1 MLSDLQKIQAHM
13 HIFFTKFGSN
23 QLDPEAGQ
31 TRPENILIMND
42 PDFVPDMRLP
52 HFDLDALVASS
63 QATNKTSTQMSPL
76 DSTLLP
82 GSGSQGAGFNIHFDL
97 RHSDS
102 PGPQGSPFG
111 LQGLSSS
118 HKPEAGQFIM
128 DHIMDQED
136 EFAGAGDWGMEI
148 DEDGNIIEL
157 NEPAIVQ
164 DEMEL
169 PPLPPMEDE
178 SQEHVNRE
186 QQDQQNVDGEGDIV
200 MMEGAQLEGG
210 NPLMEQPQDEHSA
223 FLDDIPQQAPSRRKR
238 KAHMPVVDEE
248 TQLSRNTLREWQREY
263 LDNCGGKK
271 GRAGVAQ
278 AKANAMLL
286 TFGLGLGNIG
296 QNLGVPGMVHPLA
309 LDFSGDS
316 LFTALTGLGI
326 LEQSRGRRRRRSA
339 TELIKDDEQDER
351 RVKPRLDSEADQQ
364 GRGIEDDY
372 VFDQDAQIVHSPSE
386 VGRDAQAPMSDHLS
400 SALRMPWNR
409 GSSAVPGSSIRGSAK
424 KGRIPSS
431 PLANRGNIQDIM
443 RFSDG
448 PAFGDDGFDLG
459 GLHSEGDSFDGIQLA
474 ENEGEEGEQKK
485 EDWPTIDIEGG
496 NFLSYIDSAIRENG
510 ERLQDEDFEQNRRWV
525 AFDDVFIPRETPRA
539 TAAQAFYHTLCLA
552 TKGRLQVQQDGE
564 PNVPFG
570 SIWVGAKLADTA
582 DAEVQLEKD

>member
-52 HFDLDALVASS
+52 QFDLDALVANS
-63 QATNKTSTQMSPL
+63 QATNKTSSQMSPF
-76 DSTLLP
+76 DNTLLS
-82 GSGSQGAGFNIHFDL
+82 GSGSQGADFNIHFDL

-102 PGPQGSPFG
+102 PGPQGTPFG
-111 LQGLSSS
+111 LRGLSSS
-118 HKPEAGQFIM
+118 QKPEPAPFII
-128 DHIMDQED
+128 DEDD
-136 EFAGAGDWGMEI
+136 EFAGPGDWGMEI
-148 DEDGNIIEL
+148 DEDGNIVEL

-164 DEMEL
+164 DELEL

-178 SQEHVNRE
+178 NQQYVNRE
-186 QQDQQNVDGEGDIV
+186 QQDQQNVDGEGDIA
-200 MMEGAQLEGG
+200 MEEVAQLEVG
-210 NPLMEQPQDEHSA
+210 NPLMEQPQDERNA
-223 FLDDIPQQAPSRRKR
+223 FLDDNPRQAPFRRKK
-238 KAHMPVVDEE
+238 KAHMPIVDAE
-248 TQLSRNTLREWQREY
+248 TQLSRNSLREWQKEY
-263 LDNCGGKK
+263 LDNCGARK
-271 GRAGVAQ
+271 GRAGAAQ

-296 QNLGVPGMVHPLA
+296 QNLGIPGMIHPLA

-326 LEQSRGRRRRRSA
+326 PEQLRGKRKRRSG

-351 RVKPRLDSEADQQ
+351 RVKLRLDSEADQQ
-364 GRGIEDDY
+364 GRGLEDDY
-372 VFDQDAQIVHSPSE
+372 VFDQDAQIVHSPPE

-409 GSSAVPGSSIRGSAK
+409 GSSAVLGSSIRGSAQK
-424 KGRIPSS
+424 ARIPSS
-431 PLANRGNIQDIM
+431 PLGNRGNIQDIV

-448 PAFGDDGFDLG
+448 PAFGDDGFGLG
-459 GLHSEGDSFDGIQLA
+459 GLQSQDGSIDGFHLA
-474 ENEGEEGEQKK
+474 EDEVEEGEQKK
-485 EDWPTIDIEGG
+485 DEWPTIDIEGG
-496 NFLSYIDSAIRENG
+496 NFLSFVDSAIRENG
-510 ERLQDEDFEQNRRWV
+510 ERLQDEDFDENRRWV
-525 AFDDVFIPRETPRA
+525 AFDDVFVPRETPRA

-552 TKGRLQVQQDGE
+552 TKGRLEVQQDGE

-570 SIWVGAKLADTA
+570 SIWVGAKLAA
-582 DAEVQLEKD
+582 AAAAAVV

>member
-52 HFDLDALVASS
+52 QFDLDALVANS
-63 QATNKTSTQMSPL
+63 QATNKTSSQMSPF
-76 DSTLLP
+76 DNTLFS
-82 GSGSQGAGFNIHFDL
+82 GSGSQGADFNIHFDL
-97 RHSDS
+97 RRSNS

-118 HKPEAGQFIM
+118 QKPEAAQFVI
-128 DHIMDQED
+128 DQED

-164 DEMEL
+164 DEMDL

-178 SQEHVNRE
+178 SQEYVNRE

-200 MMEGAQLEGG
+200 MMEAALPEVG
-210 NPLMEQPQDEHSA
+210 NPLTEQPQDEHNP
-223 FLDDIPQQAPSRRKR
+223 FLDDSPQQAPSRRKR
-238 KAHMPVVDEE
+238 KVHMPIVDEE
-248 TQLSRNTLREWQREY
+248 TQLSRTTLREWQREY
-263 LDNCGGKK
+263 LDNCGARK
-271 GRAGVAQ
+271 GQTGAAQ
-278 AKANAMLL
+278 AKAKAKANAMLL

-326 LEQSRGRRRRRSA
+326 PEQPRGRRRRRSA

-372 VFDQDAQIVHSPSE
+372 VFDQDAQVVHSPPE

-400 SALRMPWNR
+400 SALRLPWNR
-409 GSSAVPGSSIRGSAK
+409 GSSAVPGSSVRGSAQ

-459 GLHSEGDSFDGIQLA
+459 GLHSQDDSFDGFQLA
-474 ENEGEEGEQKK
+474 EDEVEADEQKK
-485 EDWPTIDIEGG
+485 DEWPTIDIEGG
-496 NFLSYIDSAIRENG
+496 NFLSFIDSAIRENG
-510 ERLQDEDFEQNRRWV
+510 ERLQDEDFDENRRWV
-525 AFDDVFIPRETPRA
+525 AFDDVFVPRETPRA
-539 TAAQAFYHTLCLA
+539 TAAQAFYLTLCLA
-552 TKGRLQVQQDGE
+552 TKGRLEVQQDGE

-582 DAEVQLEKD
+582 DAEV